1 MNGKGTKVKDVS
13 IDDAAL
19 TVWLTDGR
27 VVSAPLVWY
36 PSLLDASPAERK
48 RWQRSGAGY
57 GIHWPALDY
66 DLSVAGMLEGRKEHP
81 NALRFVREA
90 RATRQSS
97 RKARARRK
105 ITRPVAA

>member
-19 TVWLTDGR
+19 TVWLSDGR
-27 VVSAPLVWY
+27 VVSTPLDWY
-36 PSLLDASPAERK
+36 PSLLDASRAERK
-48 RWQRSGAGY
+48 RWKRSGAGY

-81 NALRFVREA
+81 NALRLVREV
-90 RATRQSS
+90 RANRQGSTRVRS
-97 RKARARRK
+97 RRK
-105 ITRPVAA
+105 VTRPVAA

>member
-1 MNGKGTKVKDVS
+1 MNGKGTKVKDVF
-13 IDDAAL
+13 IDDTAL

-27 VVSAPLVWY
+27 VVSTPLDWY
-36 PSLLDASPAERK
+36 PSLLGASRAERK

-90 RATRQSS
+90 RANHRGS
-97 RKARARRK
+97 RRARSRRNLP
-105 ITRPVAA
+105 RPVAA